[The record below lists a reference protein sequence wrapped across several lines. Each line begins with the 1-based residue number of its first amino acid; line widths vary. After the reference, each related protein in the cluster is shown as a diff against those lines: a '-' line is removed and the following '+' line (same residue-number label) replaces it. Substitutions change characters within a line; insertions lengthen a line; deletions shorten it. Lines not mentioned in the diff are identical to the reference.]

1 MILGCKGSTVTF
13 RTITN
18 PNLATLVFQLSQ
30 QVTCVTL
37 SYRWSVKISFV
48 LIGSCDY
55 FGFSTLLKAALRQ
68 NQINPG
74 FLAELFFTRA
84 TDFAERERLR
94 VE

>member
-1 MILGCKGSTVTF
+1 M
-13 RTITN
+13 
-18 PNLATLVFQLSQ
+18 
-30 QVTCVTL
+30 
-37 SYRWSVKISFV
+37 KISFV